1 MNTISIV
8 GSVIVTFALISYLV
22 SIITEQL
29 KKIITKRVLT
39 FLTLGLTLD
48 ISATVCMIIGS
59 PNSPF
64 TFHGFVGYSALFIMI
79 IETTLIWR
87 LFLSAGYGVAVPG
100 KLHIFSRIA
109 LIWWVAAYITGSML
123 AMVF

>member
-1 MNTISIV
+1 MNTISII

-22 SIITEQL
+22 GIITEQL
-29 KKIITKRVLT
+29 RKMITGRVLL
-39 FLTLGLTLD
+39 FLTIGLVLD

-64 TFHGFVGYSALFIMI
+64 TFHGYVGYSALLVMI
-79 IETTLIWR
+79 IENILVWR
-87 LFLSAGYGVAVPG
+87 LYLSSGLGAPVGR
-100 KLHIFSRIA
+100 KLHIYSRIA
-109 LIWWVAAYITGSML
+109 IIWWAAAYITGSLL